1 VLRRYNQLTMEKL
14 EILLDEE
21 SGRVLDSLAEQH
33 SGDRNEAIRDALR
46 MHGTLE
52 GLLDQ
57 VEEIHAAELLA
68 QRERSESGFREG
80 RFTSWEA
87 VQKKLGL

>member
-1 VLRRYNQLTMEKL
+1 MKKL
-14 EILLDEE
+14 EILLDDE

-52 GLLDQ
+52 GLLEG
-57 VEEIHAAELLA
+57 VEKIHAAELLV
-68 QRERSESGFREG
+68 QRDRSESGFREG
-80 RFTSWEA
+80 RFTEWETL
-87 VQKKLGL
+87 QKKLRL